1 MKATQQLRDEHE
13 GIRVML
19 NILEKVCEKL
29 EKTGVVER
37 EHFEGILEFLNIFVD
52 KCHHGKEE
60 DLLFPAMIAASG
72 EAIAPAAAMRTD
84 HDKARG
90 YLGEMSRA
98 YAPFLQGE
106 ALSSV
111 GIIENAGAYVW
122 LLRDHMGKEND
133 VILEVADRTFSDEQ
147 QNALFEGFERIEEE
161 RIGRGRHE
169 QFHRLLDALSGIYL

>member
-1 MKATQQLRDEHE
+1 MKATQQLKDEHE

-29 EKTGVVER
+29 EKTGAVER
-37 EHFEGILEFLNIFVD
+37 EHCEGILEFLNIFVD

-60 DLLFPAMIAASG
+60 DLLFPAMIAASS
-72 EAIAPAAAMRTD
+72 EAIAPAAAMRAD

-98 YAPFLQGE
+98 YAAFLQGE
-106 ALSSV
+106 AMSSA
-111 GIIENAGAYVW
+111 GIMENAGAYIS
-122 LLRDHMGKEND
+122 LLREHMGKENG
-133 VILEVADRTFSDEQ
+133 VILEVAERTFSAEQ
-147 QNALFEGFERIEEE
+147 QSELFEGFERIEEE

-169 QFHRLLDALSGIYL
+169 QFHRLLDTLSAIYL